1 MLLDP
6 EMSEVV
12 DEFCE
17 ESDGIYRELEEI
29 LDSYEDEPDPKK
41 LENFGQIIDRI
52 MGAAKSIDAHQ
63 TGLYCELGKSISYKA
78 SQSMDQTLLEIVMA
92 VLFDTIEIL
101 QVMNKS
107 VKEQKAEI
115 VTGVNLEAFGSRLRW
130 LADKFK
136 DIERSSVAI
145 DVEEVHLTDQKSIDE
160 LLAGLGL

>member
-6 EMSEVV
+6 DMAEVV
-12 DEFCE
+12 DEFCT
-17 ESDGIYRELEEI
+17 ESEGIYTELEEI
-29 LDSYEDEPDPKK
+29 LDSYEDDPDSKK

-78 SQSMDQTLLEIVMA
+78 SQSMDTNLLEIVMA
-92 VLFDTIEIL
+92 VLFDTVEIL

-107 VKEQKAEI
+107 VRENKEEI
-115 VTGVNLEAFGSRLRW
+115 VTGINLEAFGSRLRW

-145 DVEEVHLTDQKSIDE
+145 EVETVQLTDQKSIDE

>member
-1 MLLDP
+1 
-6 EMSEVV
+6 
-12 DEFCE
+12 
-17 ESDGIYRELEEI
+17 
-29 LDSYEDEPDPKK
+29 
-41 LENFGQIIDRI
+41 
-52 MGAAKSIDAHQ
+52 
-63 TGLYCELGKSISYKA
+63 
-78 SQSMDQTLLEIVMA
+78 MDKTLLEIVMA

-101 QVMNKS
+101 QIMNKS

-115 VTGVNLEAFGSRLRW
+115 VTGINLEAFGSRLRW